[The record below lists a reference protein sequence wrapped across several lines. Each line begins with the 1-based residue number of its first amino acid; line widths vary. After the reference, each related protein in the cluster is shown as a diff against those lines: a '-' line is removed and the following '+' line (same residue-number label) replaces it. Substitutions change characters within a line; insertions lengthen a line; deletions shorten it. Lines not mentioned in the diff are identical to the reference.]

1 MDSSFGNHSSKIFI
15 SATGFDDLLDILGA
29 GIPRLQRMPAGE
41 AGNQDIPI
49 PSGRWAKGQVGALIQ
64 SVVEL

>member
-15 SATGFDDLLDILGA
+15 PATGFDDLLDTSGA
-29 GIPRLQRMPAGE
+29 ETPRFHRMPAGE

-49 PSGRWAKGQVGALIQ
+49 PSGWWSKG
-64 SVVEL
+64 